1 MLEGDDD
8 DSQLFD
14 FFVESLEYMS
24 ERLTEGLSRLVR
36 LRLSIGEPYNKF
48 SQPNPRA
55 VMGRAPQHCT
65 GLCR

>member
-1 MLEGDDD
+1 LEGDDD

-24 ERLTEGLSRLVR
+24 GRLTEGLSRLVR
-36 LRLSIGEPYNKF
+36 LSVGEPYNEF

-55 VMGRAPQHCT
+55 VMGSAPQHCT